1 MPLPESSF
9 PRTPRNGA
17 GEYCSLAGVREQ
29 SPRDPWR
36 GSTPWSSNIIM
47 MNKSCSKPGARPRA
61 GLLLLV
67 CGALFLG
74 ACAAKGPDYTWE
86 EFMAARAIAPGEF
99 FEMDGG
105 VARPMDR
112 AAFMEHAQ
120 GADYI
125 LIGEGH
131 TNRCDHE
138 AQATVLRWLATSRPS
153 GPAVALEMVG
163 MDRQP
168 ELDMFNRGELS
179 ALDVSVVLDWD
190 RIWGHDFLAYGP
202 VFSEAARHRL
212 PLYAANLPPGAA
224 RAFGRG
230 GAEALEPAHRK
241 YLPETIIPAGEPQ
254 REDLREVFEHHAAMM
269 QERPESDVAMESP
282 AAQKG
287 AKDAAEQTDA
297 GTMPTPALSDGNQTD
312 QSEEPELVAEEFS
325 DRDGEKGE
333 SGGKPAEL
341 DAEAMFERFL
351 TVQSLWDTVMAE
363 NAVRVRSREG
373 SPVVVLAG
381 SGHVDYG
388 WGIAL
393 RLAALDQGAEVL
405 LVSPWR
411 KHPAE
416 DPPSED
422 VGDVYFYCP
431 LPPGTRMMGGPEPD
445 QASEQEERPGK
456 KTEAESSPGRPMM
469 MQESDSQQPQ
479 SPRSTEEPN

>member
-1 MPLPESSF
+1 
-9 PRTPRNGA
+9 
-17 GEYCSLAGVREQ
+17 
-29 SPRDPWR
+29 
-36 GSTPWSSNIIM
+36 
-47 MNKSCSKPGARPRA
+47 
-61 GLLLLV
+61 
-67 CGALFLG
+67 
-74 ACAAKGPDYTWE
+74 
-86 EFMAARAIAPGEF
+86 MAARAIAPGEF
-99 FEMDGG
+99 FEMNGG
-105 VARPMDR
+105 VARPIDR
-112 AAFMEHAQ
+112 AAFLEEAQ
-120 GADYI
+120 DADYI

-131 TNRCDHE
+131 TSRCDHE
-138 AQATVLRWLATSRPS
+138 AQATILRWLATSRQS

-168 ELDMFNRGELS
+168 ELDMFNRGELG
-179 ALDVSVVLDWD
+179 AHDVSVVLDWNKT
-190 RIWGHDFLAYGP
+190 WGHDFLAYGP

-230 GAEALEPAHRK
+230 GAEALEPAHRM

-269 QERPESDVAMESP
+269 QERPDGDEAMESP
-282 AAQKG
+282 AAQNG
-287 AKDAAEQTDA
+287 TEDAVEQTGDGA
-297 GTMPTPALSDGNQTD
+297 MPPPVRSDENQTD
-312 QSEEPELVAEEFS
+312 QSEEPEPGAENLS
-325 DRDGEKGE
+325 DQDGENGAE
-333 SGGKPAEL
+333 PAER

-351 TVQSLWDTVMAE
+351 IVQSLWDTVMAE

-393 RLAALDQGAEVL
+393 RLASLDPGSEVL

-445 QASEQEERPGK
+445 QDSEQQERPGEI
-456 KTEAESSPGRPMM
+456 TESESSPERATTK
-469 MQESDSQQPQ
+469 QESDSQ
-479 SPRSTEEPN
+479 